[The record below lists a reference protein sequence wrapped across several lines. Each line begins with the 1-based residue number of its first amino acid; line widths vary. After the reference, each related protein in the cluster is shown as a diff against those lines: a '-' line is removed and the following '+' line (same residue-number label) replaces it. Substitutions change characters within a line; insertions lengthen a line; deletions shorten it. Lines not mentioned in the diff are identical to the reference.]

1 MFRLKCKKGKLPYA
15 TIARILKDLLP
26 RKHSFLQMLISSPEV
41 FMHFLFCTCFLD
53 LSVIS
58 GETQDCSWK

>member
-41 FMHFLFCTCFLD
+41 SCTFCFVRVFWICL
-53 LSVIS
+53 L
-58 GETQDCSWK
+58 